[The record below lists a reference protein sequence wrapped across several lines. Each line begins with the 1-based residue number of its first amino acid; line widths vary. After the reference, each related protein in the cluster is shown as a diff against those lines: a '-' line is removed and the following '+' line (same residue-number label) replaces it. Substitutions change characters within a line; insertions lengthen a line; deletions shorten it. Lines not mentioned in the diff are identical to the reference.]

1 MRASSETPKWITEKV
16 PHENTRTI
24 SGCMPCQPS
33 PKRWPRG
40 EGKTIRSTLRMGIP
54 IQTRIIT
61 LHHVIRRGKGGN
73 DKNPHVTK
81 ERPSPCILSAIRATD
96 RRRILPCSSRQLG
109 HGMAHSKWQGEA
121 PHPGT
126 LSHHVPLCRLRRSIT
141 YSAAGRAVS
150 ACSPLRQAIVSSSER
165 TLQPFMTYLFF
176 KLHHDRHCITRLQ
189 FLIYS
194 RALDTSLH
202 SRFPYVPRAYPPQ
215 YP

>member
-1 MRASSETPKWITEKV
+1 MAPRKEAIINIQPLAGQWYQNLSTINQDFGAIRFSLGRWSRTFRASSETPKWITEKV

-40 EGKTIRSTLRMGIP
+40 EGKTVRSTLRMGIP

-109 HGMAHSKWQGEA
+109 AWA
-121 PHPGT
+121 W
-126 LSHHVPLCRLRRSIT
+126 RIRSGREKPPIQALYHIT
-141 YSAAGRAVS
+141 SPFVGYDEVS
-150 ACSPLRQAIVSSSER
+150 PTLRQAER
-165 TLQPFMTYLFF
+165 SRHAHRFA
-176 KLHHDRHCITRLQ
+176 KLL
-189 FLIYS
+189 S
-194 RALDTSLH
+194 
-202 SRFPYVPRAYPPQ
+202 PP
-215 YP
+215 PNEPSNPS